1 MFVWITEGIPT
12 GRYPEVRRD
21 TVEAVAEA
29 NRSGPLHGYPS
40 PTSHIHLPARKRAL
54 GYETAGK
61 TEEEEIS
68 ETLHFAKELMTS
80 PVTCLRLGDSFAV
93 AKSIFLEKR
102 FRHLPIV
109 NADQKVMGIVSDRD
123 FWKAE
128 VQTNKPELIFELG
141 KKKVLV
147 ANPEAELH
155 FIAKT
160 LLDAK
165 IGCLPVVN
173 DHSTLVGI
181 ITRSDILRALV
192 KFPGL
197 SLRI

>member
-1 MFVWITEGIPT
+1 MFVWITEGIPS

-21 TVEAVAEA
+21 TVEAVSNA
-29 NRSGPLHGYPS
+29 S
-40 PTSHIHLPARKRAL
+40 PASSIL
-54 GYETAGK
+54 GYSTPGRKPPISFKNHRNEYSEPEETFSQG
-61 TEEEEIS
+61 
-68 ETLHFAKELMTS
+68 ETLHFARELMTS
-80 PVTCLRLGDSFAV
+80 PVTCLRLEDSFEL
-93 AKSIFLEKR
+93 AKSLFIEKR

-109 NADQKVMGIVSDRD
+109 NSEKKIVGLISDRD
-123 FWKAE
+123 FWKSEAIGLE
-128 VQTNKPELIFELG
+128 TKSIIEMG

-155 FIAKT
+155 FIAQT
-160 LLDAK
+160 LLEAK
-165 IGCLPVVN
+165 IGCLPVATEN
-173 DHSTLVGI
+173 GAIIGI